1 MAEPYYPFNP
11 DEFLW
16 SRPDDDESGTVD
28 PVFNPYNIGY
38 VGQSHVDP
46 TRPHENL
53 EWRQEGGQWKLSLPE
68 EYRRYP
74 KRQNPI
80 GDIDL
85 PPGYTIELE
94 YEYDDDG
101 QESGAN
107 WVPKF
112 TGEGSE
118 IIPTY
123 QDPTTPGDGGGGDDG
138 DDDGII
144 SSYLQPPS
152 HHAQG

>member
-16 SRPDDDESGTVD
+16 STPDDDESGTVD

-85 PPGYTIELE
+85 PPGYTIEL
-94 YEYDDDG
+94 
-101 QESGAN
+101 
-107 WVPKF
+107 
-112 TGEGSE
+112 
-118 IIPTY
+118 
-123 QDPTTPGDGGGGDDG
+123 
-138 DDDGII
+138 
-144 SSYLQPPS
+144 
-152 HHAQG
+152 